1 MDKGKK
7 NEIFTGCNVIYMKQP
22 NRWYFTADTNA
33 KGYTY
38 IQAYQTKWDPVAK
51 TTKRSAKRYVGR
63 LFDDGH
69 VAPSK
74 AFLESFPQYAG
85 KTVFFG
91 PDKTLVDEQTY
102 RQAFPAS
109 PGPTPDPEE
118 HASKDD
124 TLNVGLTWAAET
136 IAEESKV
143 LESLVDVFGKEI
155 ARDLLHLAIY
165 KLDTGSS
172 MATFEDW
179 CSGVYLKNSKLLT
192 DQRISEIL
200 AKVSVQDFEKFFLNR
215 HKAKLQEDRK
225 LSYALDNTSIS
236 TYSETIE
243 DAEFGYAK
251 RDPHL
256 KQINYTFVC
265 DQEDGEI
272 IFAHTY
278 QGSISDV
285 VALQEIIYRMRR
297 AEFELENVTLVSDRG
312 YSSLMNIQKM
322 IDLEMKFVQGVRL
335 TEDAIKSKF
344 DTYHDSLRDVNFYDS
359 ETGVFARTT
368 KEPWLQNISNG
379 TLNRTVYVHL
389 YRFPGVDEA
398 EMASLVKKA
407 DQILKHKANSKEVP
421 PELWQSYK
429 RFVKQIKNANGEAT
443 WVRDNEAI
451 KNAVKYAG
459 TFVIR
464 TNSIDDPFEALR
476 VYRLRGTVEQDFN
489 QFKNWVDGDR
499 LRCTQSSYIGKLF
512 VCTLA
517 TSLRLMMMN
526 RAKHNSQDDTGLK
539 IPNNS
544 MDVLFGKIRMI
555 KAEKRKDANAWV
567 TKLASKKQRDML
579 TLLGLKMPPR
589 VLR

>member
-1 MDKGKK
+1 MTQTK
-7 NEIFTGCNVIYMKQP
+7 
-22 NRWYFTADTNA
+22 RWYFTADTNA

-102 RQAFPAS
+102 RQAFPES
-109 PGPTPDPEE
+109 PGPKPAPEE
-118 HASKDD
+118 HPSKDD

-143 LESLVDVFGKEI
+143 LESLVEVFGKEM

-172 MATFEDW
+172 MAAFEDW

-200 AKVSVQDFEKFFLNR
+200 AKVSVQDFEKFFLKR

-243 DAEFGYAK
+243 DAEYGYAK

-297 AEFELENVTLVSDRG
+297 AEFALENVTLVSDRG

-322 IDLEMKFVQGVRL
+322 LDLEMKFVQGVRL
-335 TEDAIKSKF
+335 TEDVIKSKF
-344 DTYHDSLRDVNFYDS
+344 DTYRDSLRDVSFYDS
-359 ETGVFARTT
+359 ATGVFARTT

-379 TLNRTVYVHL
+379 TLNRDVYVHL

-398 EMASLVKKA
+398 EMASLVKNA
-407 DQILKHKANSKEVP
+407 DQILKLKADGKEVP

-429 RFVKQIKNANGEAT
+429 RFVKQIKNTNGEAT

-526 RAKHNSQDDTGLK
+526 RAKHNSQANTGLK

-544 MDVLFGKIRMI
+544 MDGLFGKIRMI

-567 TKLASKKQRDML
+567 TKLVSKKQRDML

>member
-1 MDKGKK
+1 
-7 NEIFTGCNVIYMKQP
+7 MKQT

-124 TLNVGLTWAAET
+124 TLNIGLTWAAET

-172 MATFEDW
+172 MAAFEDW

-544 MDVLFGKIRMI
+544 MDVLFVKIRMI

>member
-1 MDKGKK
+1 MGRDK
-7 NEIFTGCNVIYMKQP
+7 
-22 NRWYFTADTNA
+22 RWYFTADTNA

-143 LESLVDVFGKEI
+143 LESLVEVFGKEMG
-155 ARDLLHLAIY
+155 RDLLHLAIY

-172 MATFEDW
+172 MAAFEDW

-200 AKVSVQDFEKFFLNR
+200 AKVGVQDFEKFFLKR

-335 TEDAIKSKF
+335 TEDAIKAKF

-407 DQILKHKANSKEVP
+407 DQILKLKANSKEVP

-443 WVRDNEAI
+443 LVRDNEAI

-464 TNSIDDPFEALR
+464 TNTIEDPFEALR

-526 RAKHNSQDDTGLK
+526 RAKHNSQDNTGLK

-589 VLR
+589 VLQ

>member
-1 MDKGKK
+1 MNRDK
-7 NEIFTGCNVIYMKQP
+7 
-22 NRWYFTADTNA
+22 RWYFTADTNA

-109 PGPTPDPEE
+109 PGPTSDPEE

-124 TLNVGLTWAAET
+124 TLSVGLTWAAET

-143 LESLVDVFGKEI
+143 LESLVDVFGKEM

-172 MATFEDW
+172 MAAFEDW

-215 HKAKLQEDRK
+215 HKAKLQDDCK

-389 YRFPGVDEA
+389 YRFPGVDET
-398 EMASLVKKA
+398 EMASLVKNA

-526 RAKHNSQDDTGLK
+526 RAKHNSQGSTGLK

>member
-1 MDKGKK
+1 
-7 NEIFTGCNVIYMKQP
+7 MKQT

-38 IQAYQTKWDPVAK
+38 IQAYQTKLDPVAK

-124 TLNVGLTWAAET
+124 TLNIGLTWAAET

-172 MATFEDW
+172 MAAFEDW

>member
-1 MDKGKK
+1 
-7 NEIFTGCNVIYMKQP
+7 MKQT

-124 TLNVGLTWAAET
+124 TLNIGLTWAAET

-165 KLDTGSS
+165 KLDTDSS
-172 MATFEDW
+172 MAAFEDW

-297 AEFELENVTLVSDRG
+297 AEFELENVTLVSDQG

>member
-1 MDKGKK
+1 MTQTK
-7 NEIFTGCNVIYMKQP
+7 
-22 NRWYFTADTNA
+22 RWYFTADTNA

-102 RQAFPAS
+102 RQAFPES
-109 PGPTPDPEE
+109 PGPKPAPEE
-118 HASKDD
+118 HPSKDD
-124 TLNVGLTWAAET
+124 TLNVGLTWATET

-143 LESLVDVFGKEI
+143 LESLVEVFGKEM

-172 MATFEDW
+172 MAAFEDW

-200 AKVSVQDFEKFFLNR
+200 AKVSVQDFEKVFLKR

-243 DAEFGYAK
+243 DAEYGYAK

-297 AEFELENVTLVSDRG
+297 AEFALENVTLVSDRG

-322 IDLEMKFVQGVRL
+322 LDLEMKFVQGVRL
-335 TEDAIKSKF
+335 TEDVIKSKF
-344 DTYHDSLRDVNFYDS
+344 DTYRDSLRDVSFYDS
-359 ETGVFARTT
+359 ATGVFARTT

-379 TLNRTVYVHL
+379 TLNRDVYVHL

-398 EMASLVKKA
+398 EMASLVKNADPILKLKA
-407 DQILKHKANSKEVP
+407 DGKEVP

-429 RFVKQIKNANGEAT
+429 RFVKQIKNTNGEAT

-526 RAKHNSQDDTGLK
+526 RAKHNSQANTGLK

-567 TKLASKKQRDML
+567 TKLVSKKQRDML

>member
-1 MDKGKK
+1 
-7 NEIFTGCNVIYMKQP
+7 MKQT

-172 MATFEDW
+172 IAAFEDW

-579 TLLGLKMPPR
+579 TLLDLKMPPR

>member
-1 MDKGKK
+1 MERAK
-7 NEIFTGCNVIYMKQP
+7 
-22 NRWYFTADTNA
+22 RWYFTADTNA

-102 RQAFPAS
+102 RQAFPES
-109 PGPTPDPEE
+109 PGPKPDPEE
-118 HASKDD
+118 HPSKDD

-143 LESLVDVFGKEI
+143 LESLVEVFGKEM

-172 MATFEDW
+172 MAAFEDW

-297 AEFELENVTLVSDRG
+297 AEFELDNVTLVSDRG

-429 RFVKQIKNANGEAT
+429 RFVKQIKKANGEAT

-526 RAKHNSQDDTGLK
+526 RAKHNSQDNTGLK

>member
-1 MDKGKK
+1 
-7 NEIFTGCNVIYMKQP
+7 MKQT

-124 TLNVGLTWAAET
+124 TLNIGLTWAAET

-172 MATFEDW
+172 MAAFEDW

-567 TKLASKKQRDML
+567 TKLVSKKQRDML

>member
-1 MDKGKK
+1 
-7 NEIFTGCNVIYMKQP
+7 MKQT

-172 MATFEDW
+172 MAAFEDW

-407 DQILKHKANSKEVP
+407 DQILKHKANNKEVP

-526 RAKHNSQDDTGLK
+526 RAKNNSQDNTGLK

>member
-1 MDKGKK
+1 
-7 NEIFTGCNVIYMKQP
+7 MKQT

-172 MATFEDW
+172 MAAFEDW

>member
-1 MDKGKK
+1 MNRDK
-7 NEIFTGCNVIYMKQP
+7 
-22 NRWYFTADTNA
+22 RWYFTADTNA

-74 AFLESFPQYAG
+74 TFLESFPQYAG

-109 PGPTPDPEE
+109 PGPTSDPEE

-143 LESLVDVFGKEI
+143 LESLVDVFGKEM

-172 MATFEDW
+172 MAAFEDW

-215 HKAKLQEDRK
+215 HKAKLQDDRK

-285 VALQEIIYRMRR
+285 VALQEIVYRMRR

-368 KEPWLQNISNG
+368 QEPWLQNISNG

-398 EMASLVKKA
+398 EMASLVKNA

-526 RAKHNSQDDTGLK
+526 RAKNNSQDNTGLK

>member
-1 MDKGKK
+1 
-7 NEIFTGCNVIYMKQP
+7 MKQT

-172 MATFEDW
+172 MAAFEDW

-398 EMASLVKKA
+398 EMASLVKKV

-443 WVRDNEAI
+443 WVRDNETI

-579 TLLGLKMPPR
+579 TLLDLKMPPR

>member
-1 MDKGKK
+1 
-7 NEIFTGCNVIYMKQP
+7 MKQT

-124 TLNVGLTWAAET
+124 TLNIGLTWAAET

-172 MATFEDW
+172 MAAFEDW

-517 TSLRLMMMN
+517 TSLRLMVMN

>member
-1 MDKGKK
+1 MNRDK
-7 NEIFTGCNVIYMKQP
+7 
-22 NRWYFTADTNA
+22 RWYFTADTNA

-143 LESLVDVFGKEI
+143 LESLVEVFGKEMG
-155 ARDLLHLAIY
+155 RHLLHLAIY

-172 MATFEDW
+172 MAAFEDW

-200 AKVSVQDFEKFFLNR
+200 AKVSIQDFEKFFLKR

-285 VALQEIIYRMRR
+285 VALQEIIYHMRR

-335 TEDAIKSKF
+335 TEDAIKAKF

-407 DQILKHKANSKEVP
+407 DQILKLKANSKEVP

-464 TNSIDDPFEALR
+464 TNTIEDPFEALR

-526 RAKHNSQDDTGLK
+526 RAKHNSQDNTGLK

-544 MDVLFGKIRMI
+544 MDVLFGKIRLI

>member
-1 MDKGKK
+1 MGRDK
-7 NEIFTGCNVIYMKQP
+7 
-22 NRWYFTADTNA
+22 RWYFTADTNA

-143 LESLVDVFGKEI
+143 LESLVEVFGKEMG
-155 ARDLLHLAIY
+155 RDLLHLAIY

-172 MATFEDW
+172 MVAFEDW

-200 AKVSVQDFEKFFLNR
+200 AKVGVQDFEKFFLKR

-335 TEDAIKSKF
+335 TEDAIKAKF

-407 DQILKHKANSKEVP
+407 DQILKLKANSKEVP

-464 TNSIDDPFEALR
+464 TNTIEDPFEALR

-526 RAKHNSQDDTGLK
+526 RAKHNSQDNTGLK

>member
-1 MDKGKK
+1 
-7 NEIFTGCNVIYMKQP
+7 MKQT

-124 TLNVGLTWAAET
+124 TLNIGLTWAAET

-172 MATFEDW
+172 MAAFEDW

-526 RAKHNSQDDTGLK
+526 RAKHNSQDNTGLK

>member
-1 MDKGKK
+1 
-7 NEIFTGCNVIYMKQP
+7 MKQT

-91 PDKTLVDEQTY
+91 PDKSLVDEQTY

-124 TLNVGLTWAAET
+124 TLNIGLTWAAET

-172 MATFEDW
+172 MAAFEDW

>member
-1 MDKGKK
+1 MGRDK
-7 NEIFTGCNVIYMKQP
+7 
-22 NRWYFTADTNA
+22 RWYFTADTNA

-143 LESLVDVFGKEI
+143 LESLVEVFGKEMG
-155 ARDLLHLAIY
+155 RDLLHLAIY

-172 MATFEDW
+172 MAAFEDW

-200 AKVSVQDFEKFFLNR
+200 AKVSVQDFEKFFLKR

-335 TEDAIKSKF
+335 TEDAIKAKF

-407 DQILKHKANSKEVP
+407 DQILKLKANSKEVP

-464 TNSIDDPFEALR
+464 TNTIEDPFEALR

-526 RAKHNSQDDTGLK
+526 RAKHNSQDNTGLK

>member
-1 MDKGKK
+1 
-7 NEIFTGCNVIYMKQP
+7 MKQT

-124 TLNVGLTWAAET
+124 TLNIGLTWAAET

-155 ARDLLHLAIY
+155 ARDLLHLVIY

-172 MATFEDW
+172 MAAFEDW

-589 VLR
+589 VLQ

>member
-1 MDKGKK
+1 M
-7 NEIFTGCNVIYMKQP
+7 NQT

-172 MATFEDW
+172 MAAFEDW

-215 HKAKLQEDRK
+215 HKAKLQDDRK

-243 DAEFGYAK
+243 DADFGYAK

-407 DQILKHKANSKEVP
+407 DQILKHKANNKEVP

-526 RAKHNSQDDTGLK
+526 RAKNNSQDNTGLK

>member
-1 MDKGKK
+1 MNRDK
-7 NEIFTGCNVIYMKQP
+7 
-22 NRWYFTADTNA
+22 RWYFTADTNA

-74 AFLESFPQYAG
+74 TFLESFPQYAG

-109 PGPTPDPEE
+109 PGPTSDPEE

-143 LESLVDVFGKEI
+143 LESLVDVFGKEM

-172 MATFEDW
+172 MAAFEDW

-215 HKAKLQEDRK
+215 HKAKLQDDRK

-285 VALQEIIYRMRR
+285 VALQEIVYRMRR

-389 YRFPGVDEA
+389 YRFPGVDET
-398 EMASLVKKA
+398 EMASLVKNA

-526 RAKHNSQDDTGLK
+526 RAKHNSQDNTGLK

-544 MDVLFGKIRMI
+544 MDVLFGNRNSLITRSTS
-555 KAEKRKDANAWV
+555 A
-567 TKLASKKQRDML
+567 
-579 TLLGLKMPPR
+579 
-589 VLR
+589 

>member
-1 MDKGKK
+1 
-7 NEIFTGCNVIYMKQP
+7 MKQT

-124 TLNVGLTWAAET
+124 TLNIGLTWAAET

-172 MATFEDW
+172 MAAFEDW

>member
-1 MDKGKK
+1 MGRDK
-7 NEIFTGCNVIYMKQP
+7 
-22 NRWYFTADTNA
+22 RWYFTADTNA

-102 RQAFPAS
+102 RQAFPTS

-143 LESLVDVFGKEI
+143 LESLVEVFGKEMG
-155 ARDLLHLAIY
+155 RDLLHLAIY

-172 MATFEDW
+172 MAAFEDW

-192 DQRISEIL
+192 NQRISEIL
-200 AKVSVQDFEKFFLNR
+200 AKVGVQDFEKFFLKR

-335 TEDAIKSKF
+335 TEDAIKAKF

-389 YRFPGVDEA
+389 YRFPVVDEA

-407 DQILKHKANSKEVP
+407 DQILKLKANSKEVP

-443 WVRDNEAI
+443 LVRDNEAI

-464 TNSIDDPFEALR
+464 TNTIEDPFEALR

-526 RAKHNSQDDTGLK
+526 RAKHNSQDNTGLK

-579 TLLGLKMPPR
+579 TLLGLEMPPR

>member
-1 MDKGKK
+1 MTQTK
-7 NEIFTGCNVIYMKQP
+7 
-22 NRWYFTADTNA
+22 RWYFTADTNA

-102 RQAFPAS
+102 RQAFPES
-109 PGPTPDPEE
+109 PGPKPAPEE
-118 HASKDD
+118 HPSKDD

-143 LESLVDVFGKEI
+143 LESLVEVFGKEM

-172 MATFEDW
+172 MAAFEDW

-200 AKVSVQDFEKFFLNR
+200 AKVSVQDFEKFFLKR

-243 DAEFGYAK
+243 DAEYGYAK

-297 AEFELENVTLVSDRG
+297 AEFALENVTLVSDRG
-312 YSSLMNIQKM
+312 YSTLMNIQKM
-322 IDLEMKFVQGVRL
+322 LDLEMKFVQGVRL
-335 TEDAIKSKF
+335 TEDVIKSKF
-344 DTYHDSLRDVNFYDS
+344 DTYRDSLRDVSFYDS
-359 ETGVFARTT
+359 ATGVFARTT

-379 TLNRTVYVHL
+379 TLNRDVYVHL

-398 EMASLVKKA
+398 EMASLVKNA
-407 DQILKHKANSKEVP
+407 DQILKLKADGKEVP

-429 RFVKQIKNANGEAT
+429 RFVKQIKNTNGEAT

-526 RAKHNSQDDTGLK
+526 RAKHNSQANTGLK

-567 TKLASKKQRDML
+567 TKLVSKKQRDML

>member
-1 MDKGKK
+1 MGRDK
-7 NEIFTGCNVIYMKQP
+7 
-22 NRWYFTADTNA
+22 RWYFTADTNA

-143 LESLVDVFGKEI
+143 LESLVEVFGKEMG
-155 ARDLLHLAIY
+155 RDLLHLAIY

-172 MATFEDW
+172 MAAFEDW

-200 AKVSVQDFEKFFLNR
+200 AKVGVQDFEKFFLKR

-278 QGSISDV
+278 QGSICDV

-335 TEDAIKSKF
+335 TEDAIKAKF

-389 YRFPGVDEA
+389 YRFPVVDEA

-407 DQILKHKANSKEVP
+407 DQILKLKANSKEVP

-443 WVRDNEAI
+443 LVRDNEAI

-464 TNSIDDPFEALR
+464 TNTIEDPFEALR

-526 RAKHNSQDDTGLK
+526 RAKHNSQDNTGLK

>member
-1 MDKGKK
+1 MERAK
-7 NEIFTGCNVIYMKQP
+7 
-22 NRWYFTADTNA
+22 RWYFTADTNA

-102 RQAFPAS
+102 RQAFPES
-109 PGPTPDPEE
+109 PGPKPDPEE
-118 HASKDD
+118 HPSKDE

-143 LESLVDVFGKEI
+143 LESLVEVFGKEM

-172 MATFEDW
+172 MAAFEDW

-251 RDPHL
+251 CDPHL

-429 RFVKQIKNANGEAT
+429 RFDKQIKNANGEAT

-526 RAKHNSQDDTGLK
+526 RAKRNSQDNTGLK

>member
-1 MDKGKK
+1 
-7 NEIFTGCNVIYMKQP
+7 MKQP

>member
-1 MDKGKK
+1 
-7 NEIFTGCNVIYMKQP
+7 MKQT

-124 TLNVGLTWAAET
+124 TLNIGLTWAAET

-155 ARDLLHLAIY
+155 ARDLLHLVIY

-172 MATFEDW
+172 MAAFEDW

-555 KAEKRKDANAWV
+555 KAEKCKDANAWV

>member
-1 MDKGKK
+1 MGRDK
-7 NEIFTGCNVIYMKQP
+7 
-22 NRWYFTADTNA
+22 RWYFTADTNA

-143 LESLVDVFGKEI
+143 LESLVEVFGKEMG
-155 ARDLLHLAIY
+155 RDLLHLAIY

-172 MATFEDW
+172 MAAFEDW

-200 AKVSVQDFEKFFLNR
+200 AKVGVQDFEKFFLKR

-225 LSYALDNTSIS
+225 LSYVLDNTSIS

-335 TEDAIKSKF
+335 TEDAIKAKF

-407 DQILKHKANSKEVP
+407 DQILKLKANSKEVP

-464 TNSIDDPFEALR
+464 TNTIEDPFEALR

-526 RAKHNSQDDTGLK
+526 RAKHNSQDNTGLK

>member
-1 MDKGKK
+1 
-7 NEIFTGCNVIYMKQP
+7 MKQT

-91 PDKTLVDEQTY
+91 PDKSLVDEQTY

-124 TLNVGLTWAAET
+124 TLNIGLTWAAET

-172 MATFEDW
+172 MAAFEDW

-398 EMASLVKKA
+398 EMAYLVKKA

>member
-1 MDKGKK
+1 
-7 NEIFTGCNVIYMKQP
+7 MKQT
-22 NRWYFTADTNA
+22 NRWYFTADANA

-172 MATFEDW
+172 MAAFEDW

>member
-1 MDKGKK
+1 
-7 NEIFTGCNVIYMKQP
+7 MKQT

-91 PDKTLVDEQTY
+91 PDKSLVDEQTY

-172 MATFEDW
+172 MAAFEDW

-512 VCTLA
+512 VCTLS

>member
-1 MDKGKK
+1 
-7 NEIFTGCNVIYMKQP
+7 MKQT

-91 PDKTLVDEQTY
+91 PDKALVDEQTY

-124 TLNVGLTWAAET
+124 TLNIGLTWAAET

-155 ARDLLHLAIY
+155 ARDLLHLVIY

-172 MATFEDW
+172 MAAFEDW

>member
-1 MDKGKK
+1 MGRDK
-7 NEIFTGCNVIYMKQP
+7 
-22 NRWYFTADTNA
+22 RWYFTADTNA

-143 LESLVDVFGKEI
+143 LESLVEVFGKEMG
-155 ARDLLHLAIY
+155 RDLLHLAIY

-172 MATFEDW
+172 MAAFEDW

-200 AKVSVQDFEKFFLNR
+200 AKVGVQDFEKFFLKR

-278 QGSISDV
+278 QGSICDV

-335 TEDAIKSKF
+335 TEDAIKAKF

-407 DQILKHKANSKEVP
+407 DQILKLKANSKEVP

-443 WVRDNEAI
+443 LVRDNEAI

-464 TNSIDDPFEALR
+464 TNTIEDPFEALR

-526 RAKHNSQDDTGLK
+526 RAKHNSQDNTGLK

>member
-1 MDKGKK
+1 
-7 NEIFTGCNVIYMKQP
+7 MKQT

-172 MATFEDW
+172 MAAFEDW

-579 TLLGLKMPPR
+579 TLLDLKMPPR